1 MTSKRSTTKPSAKR
15 ATASNTKPAAT
26 PKPAADGGVPLAEYV
41 RKRDFSATP
50 EPAGRKRSSSKQLRF
65 VVQEHRATRLHWDFR
80 LEAGGVMPSWAVAKG
95 PTLVAGEKRLA
106 MMTEDHPLE
115 YMTFEGVIPEGNY
128 GAGEVI
134 VWDNGT
140 YELFEG
146 DDPAAQI
153 AKGKLK
159 IVLHGKKLK
168 GLFTLVKMKPRE
180 GEHGNPW
187 LLFKDHDEFEDPNWK
202 VEEHAESVK
211 TGKTLAQ
218 LQASRK
224 DAPIWKSNRS
234 ASADGTAVK
243 RAARAKA
250 AHADPLPR
258 DVKPMLTTLVDE
270 PFDDD
275 RWLFELKWD
284 GYRGIA
290 VVEKDT
296 VTLTSRN
303 GKDLLHQ
310 FAEMKAL
317 PRAFRSIPVVVD
329 GELCVL
335 DDQGR
340 PDFQA
345 LQSRDKPEARGVKRR
360 KPSPVVF
367 VVFDLLYA
375 DGRDLRERPLEE
387 RKRLLE
393 AIIIPDRGVLY
404 SQHVI
409 DHGKEL
415 YALAQQRGLEGIVG
429 KVRTSPYRSG
439 IRSREWVKIKT
450 KQRQEF
456 VIGGWTEPRGS
467 RKGFGSLLVGHYEGD
482 ELLYAGHVG
491 TGYDEKILRDVMAK
505 LKPLERKTSPF
516 KNAPKT
522 NTPAH
527 WVKPDLVCE
536 VAFAE
541 WTRDGILRQPVFM
554 GLRIDKDP
562 KSVVREHA
570 QHADP
575 DA

>member
-1 MTSKRSTTKPSAKR
+1 MPRSEERVLKKAER
-15 ATASNTKPAAT
+15 
-26 PKPAADGGVPLAEYV
+26 LAEYV

-50 EPAGRKRSSSKQLRF
+50 EPQGRKRSSSKKLRF

-80 LEAGGVMPSWAVAKG
+80 IEAGGVMPSWAVTKG
-95 PTLVAGEKRLA
+95 PTLVPLEKRLA
-106 MMTEDHPLE
+106 MKTEDHPLE
-115 YMTFEGVIPEGNY
+115 YQTFEGVIPEGNY

-140 YELFEG
+140 YELAEG
-146 DDPAAQI
+146 DDPVAEI

-168 GLFTLVKMKPRE
+168 GLFTLVKIKPRE
-180 GEHGNPW
+180 GEHGEPW
-187 LLFKDHDEFEDPNWK
+187 LFFKDHDEYEDPAWK
-202 VEEHAESVK
+202 VDEHAESVK
-211 TGKTLAQ
+211 SGMTLAQ
-218 LQASRK
+218 LQQRRK

-234 ASADGTAVK
+234 AAPDGTAVK

-250 AHADPLPR
+250 AHADPIPR
-258 DVKPMLTTLVDE
+258 NVTPMLTTLVDE
-270 PFDDD
+270 PFDDP

-284 GYRGIA
+284 GYRAIA
-290 VVEKDT
+290 VVEKDA

-310 FAEMKAL
+310 FREMETL
-317 PRAFRSIPVVVD
+317 NTAFRSIPVVVD

-335 DDQGR
+335 DAEGR

-345 LQSRDKPEARGVKRR
+345 LQSRDKPVPGRTRA
-360 KPSPVVF
+360 KPSPVIY

-393 AIIIPDRGVLY
+393 ELIVPDRGVMY
-404 SQHVI
+404 SKHVVE
-409 DHGKEL
+409 HGIEL
-415 YALAQQRGLEGIVG
+415 YRLAEARGLEGIVG
-429 KVRTSPYRSG
+429 KVRTSPYRST
-439 IRSREWVKIKT
+439 RSREWVKIKT

-467 RKGFGSLLVGHYEGD
+467 RKAFGSLLVGYYDGD
-482 ELLYAGHVG
+482 AFTYAGHVG
-491 TGYDEKILRDVMAK
+491 TGFDEKRLDDLMARMA
-505 LKPLERKTSPF
+505 PLERKTAPF
-516 KNAPKT
+516 ANPPKP

-527 WVKPDLVCE
+527 WIKPELVGE
-536 VAFAE
+536 VAFSE

-554 GLRIDKDP
+554 GLRSDKDA
-562 KSVVREHA
+562 KSVVRERS
-570 QHADP
+570 QPVTLSPSKGDP